1 MGEAEQMTGR
11 TLAIRVAAA
20 AAVFW
25 CSAVWADSIGPFEE
39 PSAFETSDLMPVETM
54 TGPNF
59 KVEEITPGDG
69 IFHRFTFDTPYG
81 LTTVQGRYQFQIRR
95 HDLLAVDHMEQVS
108 RTEAFG
114 EAMADAAAGPFS
126 TAADLITDPAET
138 TGNIVS
144 GTGKWMGNMWDAAT
158 NWGSDDDNLLEAA
171 SGFAANKRAVA
182 AAYGIDPYTRYE
194 PLQAQLKDIAW
205 ASFAGGFSV
214 QMAFTLVPDTPGLIL
229 QVGAFANMMAGLV
242 ADNTPAELRRINR
255 GKLEVLGVN
264 PDVIDIFLASDVY
277 SPTQQTYLVGAL
289 ERMGGVANI
298 SGFVK
303 EAALDTTEVQALYR
317 RRQAEL
323 MAAYHNLIEPV
334 QSIVVLNNVP
344 FMQRA
349 DGIIVGTFSA
359 DYVDWTEEV
368 GVFAYNVTGDAKGAP
383 LEVWIT
389 GFLSPQSQE
398 RFEGLGW
405 TINQDAEKFL
415 TLP

>member
-1 MGEAEQMTGR
+1 MRGMGLRFG
-11 TLAIRVAAA
+11 
-20 AAVFW
+20 AAVAVVVLW
-25 CSAVWADSIGPFEE
+25 ISAAFADSIGPFEE

-69 IFHRFTFDTPYG
+69 IFHLFTFDTPFG

-114 EAMADAAAGPFS
+114 DAMAQAASGPFS

-144 GTGKWMGNMWDAAT
+144 GTGKWMGNMWDSVT
-158 NWGSDDDNLLEAA
+158 NWGADDDSLLEAA

-214 QMAFTLVPDTPGLIL
+214 QVGFSLVPDTPGLIL
-229 QVGAFANMMAGLV
+229 QVGSFASTMAGLV

-255 GKLEVLGVN
+255 GKLEALGVST
-264 PDVIDIFLASDVY
+264 DVIDIFLASDVY

-289 ERMGGVANI
+289 ERLAGVENL

-303 EAALDTTEVQALYR
+303 EAALDTEEVQALYR

-323 MAAYHNLIEPV
+323 MAAYHTLIEPV
-334 QSIVVLNNVP
+334 QRIVVLNNVP

-349 DGIIVGTFSA
+349 NGIIVGTFSA
-359 DYVDWTEEV
+359 DFVDWTQEV
-368 GVFAYNVTGDAKGAP
+368 GVFAYNVTGEAQGAP

-389 GFLSPQSQE
+389 GFLSEQSEQ
-398 RFEGLGW
+398 RFTELGW
-405 TINQDAEKFL
+405 TINRDAEKFL

>member
-1 MGEAEQMTGR
+1 MANRCT
-11 TLAIRVAAA
+11 AIATATA
-20 AAVFW
+20 TIVFFAF
-25 CSAVWADSIGPFEE
+25 SALADSIGPFEE
-39 PSAFETSDLMPVETM
+39 PSAFETKDLMPAETM

-59 KVEEITPGDG
+59 SVEEITPGDG
-69 IFHRFTFDTPYG
+69 IFHRFTFNTPFG
-81 LTTVQGRYQFQIRR
+81 LNTVEGRYHFQIRR

-114 EAMADAAAGPFS
+114 EAMAQAAAGPFS
-126 TAADLITDPAET
+126 TAADLITSPAET

-144 GTGKWMGNMWDAAT
+144 GTGKWLGNMWDATT
-158 NWGSDDDNLLEAA
+158 NWGSDDDSLLEAA

-182 AAYGIDPYTRYE
+182 AAYGIDPYTRFE

-214 QMAFTLVPDTPGLIL
+214 QAAFTLVPDTPGLIL

-255 GKLEVLGVN
+255 AKLEVLGV
-264 PDVIDIFLASDVY
+264 DSDAIDIFLISDVY

-289 ERMGGVANI
+289 ERMGGVANMT
-298 SGFVK
+298 GFIK
-303 EAALDTTEVQALYR
+303 EAALDTEEVQALYR
-317 RRQAEL
+317 RRQAEM
-323 MAAYHNLIEPV
+323 MAGYHNLIEPV
-334 QSIVVLNNVP
+334 QSIVVLNKVP

-349 DGIIVGTFSA
+349 DGVVVGTFSA
-359 DYVDWTEEV
+359 DYVDWTQEV
-368 GVFAYNVTGDAKGAP
+368 GVFAYNVTGEAQGAP
-383 LEVWIT
+383 MEVWIT
-389 GFLSPQSQE
+389 GFLSPQSEE

-405 TINQDAEKFL
+405 TVNQNAEKFL